1 MGKGELKQKFVEHK
15 IEPNLVNRDRVIL
28 PGEAK
33 GISRV
38 RKLQVTVKRLKK
50 EARSLNDSSNYSQ
63 QKSEDKKEKFA
74 SLDLWGEG
82 GRSIFYFIY
91 NEILN

>member
-1 MGKGELKQKFVEHK
+1 MTLA
-15 IEPNLVNRDRVIL
+15 
-28 PGEAK
+28 GEAK

-38 RKLQVTVKRLKK
+38 RKLQATVKRLKK
-50 EARSLNDSSNYSQ
+50 DARSLNDSSNYSQ

-82 GRSIFYFIY
+82 GRSI
-91 NEILN
+91 LNYTKKHK

>member
-1 MGKGELKQKFVEHK
+1 
-15 IEPNLVNRDRVIL
+15 VIL
-28 PGEAK
+28 AGEAK

-50 EARSLNDSSNYSQ
+50 DARSLNDSSNYSK
-63 QKSEDKKEKFA
+63 QKSEEKKEKFA

-82 GRSIFYFIY
+82 GWSIC
-91 NEILN
+91 ILFKGAYIIQ